1 MSSVDSFPS
10 PSHPHPKPGEPA
22 WDLAL
27 MYPLQGDWSVENY
40 LALDCVM
47 MVEYS
52 DGFVRVLPMPSL
64 LHQWIARFLFL
75 ALERFVS
82 ERQLGEVFFAPL
94 PVRLTPT
101 KYREPGIV
109 FVRPERVRTMMGQ
122 PDGADLVVEVVSDGK
137 ESHERDYVE
146 KRAEYAAAGISEYWI
161 VDPERRTITVLA
173 LVDRAYREHGVFQS
187 SDLASSLLLDGFSVR
202 VDDVFAKCDDAAQ

>member
-1 MSSVDSFPS
+1 MSSVDSFPL
-10 PSHPHPKPGEPA
+10 PSHPHPKPGDPA

-40 LALDCVM
+40 LALDCGM
-47 MVEYS
+47 LVEYS

-101 KYREPGIV
+101 KYREPDIV
-109 FVRPERVRTMMGQ
+109 FVRPERIRSMQGQ
-122 PDGADLVVEVVSDGK
+122 PNGADLVVEVVSHGK
-137 ESHERDYVE
+137 ESRERDYVE
-146 KRAEYAAAGISEYWI
+146 KRTEYAAAGIGEYWI
-161 VDPERRTITVLA
+161 VDPEQRTITVLELA
-173 LVDRAYREHGVFQS
+173 DGTYREQS
-187 SDLASSLLLDGFSVR
+187 VLKNRDVASSSLLGGFSVR
-202 VDDVFAKCDDAAQ
+202 IDEVFAKCDDA

>member
-1 MSSVDSFPS
+1 MSSVDAFPS
-10 PSHPHPKPGEPA
+10 PSHPHPKLGEPA

-40 LALDCVM
+40 LALDCGM

-52 DGFVRVLPMPSL
+52 EGFVRVLPMPSL

-101 KYREPGIV
+101 KYREPDIV
-109 FVRPERVRTMMGQ
+109 FVRPERIRTMKGQ
-122 PDGADLVVEVVSDGK
+122 PDGADLVIEVVSDGK
-137 ESHERDYVE
+137 ASHERDYVE

-173 LVDRAYREHGVFQS
+173 LAGGAYQGHGVFRNGDS
-187 SDLASSLLLDGFSVR
+187 ASSSLLGEFSVR
-202 VDDVFAKCDDAAQ
+202 VDDVFAKCNETAQ

>member
-1 MSSVDSFPS
+1 
-10 PSHPHPKPGEPA
+10 
-22 WDLAL
+22 

-40 LALDCVM
+40 LALDTGM
-47 MVEYS
+47 LVEYS

-94 PVRLTPT
+94 PVRLTST
-101 KYREPGIV
+101 KYREPDIV
-109 FVRPERVRTMMGQ
+109 FVRPERIRTMKGQ
-122 PDGADLVVEVVSDGK
+122 PDGADFVIEIVSEGK

-161 VDPERRTITVLA
+161 VDPEQRTITALTLA
-173 LVDRAYREHGVFQS
+173 GQAYVEQGVFHAG
-187 SDLASSLLLDGFSVR
+187 DFAASSLLEGFSVR
-202 VDDVFAKCDDAAQ
+202 VDEVFAKCDESASS